1 MRIFYL
7 WTGIIAP
14 IEFIP
19 DETDEKTMQIDQN
32 VASNANFIRS
42 YGEGH
47 IVVVSPLTEPVNDET
62 QSRPRSHD
70 IHTIEE
76 NVIISRSDLHKNDL
90 PENPQSLDQS
100 HISRLQQLKPELVI
114 LGTGKDIRF
123 PDQRITMELWK
134 NGIGIEVMNTSAA
147 CRTFNYL
154 IADGRNVV
162 AAIFMI

>member
-7 WTGIIAP
+7 QTGIIAA
-14 IEFIP
+14 IKFIV
-19 DETDEKTMQIDQN
+19 DETDEILMQIEQN
-32 VASNANFIRS
+32 VASSANFIRS

-47 IVVVSPLTEPVNDET
+47 IIVVSPLDEPVHDEN
-62 QSRPRSHD
+62 QSRPRNHD
-70 IHTIEE
+70 VHTIEE
-76 NVIISRSDLHKNDL
+76 NVIISRSGLHRKDL
-90 PENPQSLDQS
+90 PESPASLDQS
-100 HISRLQQLKPELVI
+100 HISLLQQLKPELVI

-123 PDQRITMELWK
+123 PDQHITMELWK

>member
-7 WTGIIAP
+7 RTGIIAP
-14 IEFIP
+14 IKFIL
-19 DETDEKTMQIDQN
+19 DETDVKPMQIDQN
-32 VASNANFIRS
+32 VASNSNFIRS

-47 IVVVSPLTEPVNDET
+47 IIVVSPLAEPVHDKT
-62 QSRPRSHD
+62 QSRPRNHD
-70 IHTIEE
+70 VHTIQK
-76 NVIISRSDLHKNDL
+76 NVIVSRTGLHRNEL
-90 PENPQSLDQS
+90 PENPGSLDQN
-100 HISRLQQLKPELVI
+100 HISSLQQLKPELVI
-114 LGTGKDIRF
+114 LGTGKDIKF

-147 CRTFNYL
+147 CRTFNFL